1 MSQLTGLVNVMF
13 CSRHCLYAHLL
24 HFSHFLYPN
33 KSWRGGD
40 SGEDDAS
47 SSGDGKYELLSIANK
62 LIAEEIRNVM
72 SKSKHKAVFVWVKLT
87 YNIYCRFKWIGFL
100 YILKVFC
107 NTAIFSCE

>member
-1 MSQLTGLVNVMF
+1 MNVIF

-62 LIAEEIRNVM
+62 LIAEEIKNIM

-87 YNIYCRFKWIGFL
+87 YNILHIADL
-100 YILKVFC
+100 
-107 NTAIFSCE
+107 S